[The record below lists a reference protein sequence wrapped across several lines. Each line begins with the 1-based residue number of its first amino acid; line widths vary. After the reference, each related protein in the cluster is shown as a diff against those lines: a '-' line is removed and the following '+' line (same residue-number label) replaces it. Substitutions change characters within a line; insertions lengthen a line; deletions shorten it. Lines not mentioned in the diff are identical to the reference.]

1 MTQKRIGIFG
11 GTFNPVHN
19 GHLNIVN
26 AFLGSGMIDEIWVL
40 PSYDPP
46 HKTHEPLL
54 SFKHR
59 FKMAQLAWRANKSV
73 KVLDLEKKL
82 SKPNFTVKT
91 LTHLYNSYPSNT
103 FFVCIGSDS
112 LEQFH
117 TWHEYRD
124 ILQLAPLLVAS
135 RPGYNAKELSP
146 NITAYTSFV
155 EVIPSQESS
164 TDIRNELV
172 KKRDSN
178 DVPIEVLRYIL
189 AHNLYSL

>member
-1 MTQKRIGIFG
+1 MNQKRIGIFG

-26 AFLGSGMIDEIWVL
+26 AFLGSGLIDEVWVL

-54 SFKHR
+54 SFEHR
-59 FKMAQLAWRANKSV
+59 FKMAQLAWGSNKSV

-82 SKPNFTVKT
+82 TKPNFTVNT
-91 LTHLYNSYPSNT
+91 LTHLYDLHPGNT

-117 TWHEYRD
+117 TWHEYQA
-124 ILQLAPLLVAS
+124 ILHLAPLLVAS
-135 RPGYNAKELSP
+135 RPGYDAMGVSP
-146 NITAYTSFV
+146 NITEYTSFV
-155 EVIPSQESS
+155 DVIPSHVSS
-164 TDIRNELV
+164 TGIRNDLV
-172 KKRDSN
+172 KTRDTN
-178 DVPIEVLRYIL
+178 DVPSVVLRYIL
-189 AHNLYSL
+189 ANDLYSL